1 MLSSLRTPE
10 LFHQMEQFQ
19 LPMAWRVCP
28 AASAKRI
35 NVNSRGCQPTEDHRK
50 TIPTLKGAHH
60 QSFHRAL
67 RIQPACRQMI
77 ALLCGSFRA
86 DDDGGRV
93 PWVLPTEN
101 HRKANPILKGSHHH
115 SPLRSRRI
123 HKRYKSITAWSGPF
137 RADDV
142 GGHVPWVTPTAIHAV
157 RLRRTDK
164 NHIHRV
170 NIFTTHHTYPLAR
183 THGYSCNAPSANLVL
198 QSTTDWKDCPEALRL
213 CAFAPLR

>member
-28 AASAKRI
+28 ASSAKRMNI
-35 NVNSRGCQPTEDHRK
+35 NSRGCEPTETQHK
-50 TIPTLKGAHH
+50 TNPTLKGSH
-60 QSFHRAL
+60 QQPSQHAF
-67 RIQPACRQMI
+67 RIQPMRRKILAS
-77 ALLCGSFRA
+77 LC
-86 DDDGGRV
+86 
-93 PWVLPTEN
+93 
-101 HRKANPILKGSHHH
+101 
-115 SPLRSRRI
+115 
-123 HKRYKSITAWSGPF
+123 GPF

>member
-1 MLSSLRTPE
+1 MLLSLRTPE

-35 NVNSRGCQPTEDHRK
+35 NVNSRGYQPTETQRK
-50 TIPTLKGAHH
+50 AIPTLKGSH
-60 QSFHRAL
+60 QQPSQHAF
-67 RIQPACRQMI
+67 RIQPMRRKILAS
-77 ALLCGSFRA
+77 LC
-86 DDDGGRV
+86 
-93 PWVLPTEN
+93 
-101 HRKANPILKGSHHH
+101 
-115 SPLRSRRI
+115 
-123 HKRYKSITAWSGPF
+123 GPF